1 MKPSV
6 RFVMKIPWDFGR
18 NKPSSLLYFVVV
30 FLTLISDYSVT
41 LQNISSTN
49 NALKENNGVKSPA
62 VIYKESIDDDSYKR
76 LAPNCPSLDRK
87 IYTGH
92 APRAFLEGQLTS
104 PNVNYTKVSKN
115 VTKLDECIN
124 ECCSDSNSGCQ
135 SIFAFLNDTTG
146 ALSCFMVSCKEG
158 QYCLPSKSR
167 RQVLVNSTSVVLL
180 RPPEGVSCIF

>member
-135 SIFAFLNDTTG
+135 SIFAFSNDTTG

-158 QYCLPSKSR
+158 PCCLPSKSTNN
-167 RQVLVNSTSVVLL
+167 LVNSTAVVLL
-180 RPPEGVSCIF
+180 RPPKGVSVFF